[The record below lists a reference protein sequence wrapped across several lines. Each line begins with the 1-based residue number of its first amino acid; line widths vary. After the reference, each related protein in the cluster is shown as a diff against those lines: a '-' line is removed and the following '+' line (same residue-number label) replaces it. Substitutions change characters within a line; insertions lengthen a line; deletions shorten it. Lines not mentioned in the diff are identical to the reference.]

1 MPKKKEKKLLGL
13 EDERFAHLR
22 SDPKFSGLSNREKK
36 VTIGKRFAAALTD
49 DKFANHAKVDKYGR
63 RVRRKGGVLGDLY
76 QLEDSE
82 DEDEEQESSTD
93 KADKEES
100 GEARKGKNLPST
112 QHDDEG
118 QSDENPESDE
128 EDDDDAPIK
137 LDLARGEGNV
147 SSSEDDDS
155 DSDSEGDG
163 GLQIELDLAHLDDDA
178 EQVEWSSSRLAACNL
193 DWNLVHCEDLMV
205 ISKSFT
211 PPGGAVKR
219 IAIYLSDF
227 GAERLEEEDKYGPR
241 LQLSKPI
248 DEYDGGEM
256 DEETK
261 LAMRKYQVDQLRYYY
276 AVIECDSVKTAE
288 AIYAECDGYQ
298 FESSNLKMDL
308 RFVPDDMEFDKDR
321 IKEELCEGD
330 VNVSKYKSKEKL
342 KSSVTQT
349 NACIGWDETEE
360 LRSRKFTEAF
370 NNDEDAARDLIACS
384 DDEEDEEAEKKRQAL
399 LSLLGNK
406 EEVDGLEVDWDN
418 HRVNGESDSDE
429 KEDDDDE
436 EEKDDDESD
445 DDHIDVKKNS
455 KVDEEEKEIT
465 SIAPKKKQKNTYQAY
480 MERKKLKKA
489 ERKQALREKK
499 EKDRMNDVDAMKD
512 AEAQAKIKQ
521 KENRAALRAI
531 KEKEDKDGSLVEA
544 VASDERFKA
553 LFTDSAFAIDQS
565 SKNYKG
571 SKLIE
576 KQVSAKR
583 KFVEEAAR
591 PDDGIP
597 SSDLVKKLKTKSE
610 KWKGK

>member
-82 DEDEEQESSTD
+82 EEDEEQESSTD
-93 KADKEES
+93 KAEKEES
-100 GEARKGKNLPST
+100 GEARKGKNSAST

-118 QSDENPESDE
+118 KSDENPESDE
-128 EDDDDAPIK
+128 EEDDDAPIK

-205 ISKSFT
+205 IAKSFT

-321 IKEELCEGD
+321 IKEELCDGD

-370 NNDEDAARDLIACS
+370 KNRFSNDEDAARDLIACS

-406 EEVDGLEVDWDN
+406 EEVDGLE
-418 HRVNGESDSDE
+418 
-429 KEDDDDE
+429 KEDGEQE
-436 EEKDDDESD
+436 EEEDESD
-445 DDHIDVKKNS
+445 DDHIDVKKNN
-455 KVDEEEKEIT
+455 KVDEEEKGIT
-465 SIAPKKKQKNTYQAY
+465 TIAPKKKQKNTYQAY

-499 EKDRMNDVDAMKD
+499 EKDRMTDVDAMKD

-544 VASDERFKA
+544 VAIYYGYLVAISA
-553 LFTDSAFAIDQS
+553 VLFP
-565 SKNYKG
+565 
-571 SKLIE
+571 KLI
-576 KQVSAKR
+576 
-583 KFVEEAAR
+583 R
-591 PDDGIP
+591 P
-597 SSDLVKKLKTKSE
+597 
-610 KWKGK
+610 